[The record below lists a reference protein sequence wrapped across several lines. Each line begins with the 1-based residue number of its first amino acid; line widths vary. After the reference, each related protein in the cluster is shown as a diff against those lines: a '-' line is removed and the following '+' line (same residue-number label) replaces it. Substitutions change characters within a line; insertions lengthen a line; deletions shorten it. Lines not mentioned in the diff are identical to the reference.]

1 MLHGDVLSFICPR
14 YDVLF
19 MTEPL
24 DELTVQAI
32 GEYGGKALTDLGKEN
47 VDFAG
52 DEDEKAKKE
61 EQSTDTEGAGRGS
74 FGQTFDYLRK
84 LTLNLNSLQMLYSYF
99 YANLLR
105 SVHRVRNASK
115 SGSSTTSRWW

>member
-1 MLHGDVLSFICPR
+1 MTHLFVPLYHR

-61 EQSTDTEGAGRGS
+61 EQSTDTQGKRRGPFVCRVSDDCRVGFGKADRESLSGCFLEEKRLPAGVTVAS
-74 FGQTFDYLRK
+74 MSLVYLKCTRR
-84 LTLNLNSLQMLYSYF
+84 Q
-99 YANLLR
+99 
-105 SVHRVRNASK
+105 
-115 SGSSTTSRWW
+115 

>member
-1 MLHGDVLSFICPR
+1 MLILHGDGYS

-32 GEYGGKALTDLGKEN
+32 GEFGGKPLTDLGKEN

-52 DEDEKAKKE
+52 DEEEKAKKE
-61 EQSTDTEGAGRGS
+61 EQSTDTQGACTGFCRKGLDGSYFAKGRHHGSGAGWR
-74 FGQTFDYLRK
+74 
-84 LTLNLNSLQMLYSYF
+84 
-99 YANLLR
+99 
-105 SVHRVRNASK
+105 
-115 SGSSTTSRWW
+115 RWQVS

>member
-1 MLHGDVLSFICPR
+1 MRKSQEDQKAIYYVSADSRASAEMSPALEKATALG

-61 EQSTDTEGAGRGS
+61 EQSTETEGK
-74 FGQTFDYLRK
+74 DIW
-84 LTLNLNSLQMLYSYF
+84 
-99 YANLLR
+99 
-105 SVHRVRNASK
+105 SVAAVTSK
-115 SGSSTTSRWW
+115 ACR